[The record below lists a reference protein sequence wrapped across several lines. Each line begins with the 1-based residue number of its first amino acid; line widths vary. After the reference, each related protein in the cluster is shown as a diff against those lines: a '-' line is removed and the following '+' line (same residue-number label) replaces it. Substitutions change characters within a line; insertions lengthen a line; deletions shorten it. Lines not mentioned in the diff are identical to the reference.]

1 MTNGHPM
8 KNAEHLAH
16 LIVEFYEKLSSWEHA
31 VVKGKGLTLPQMHA
45 LELLGAHGPLR
56 MKELADRMGVTTGTL
71 TALADRL
78 ETKDLIRR
86 APNKE
91 DRRSYLVELTD
102 KGRERFLEH
111 DKLHL
116 RITREITAGFS
127 QEEADGLCAALSKM
141 NGAF

>member
-1 MTNGHPM
+1 M
-8 KNAEHLAH
+8 KNPEYLAH

-45 LELLGAHGPLR
+45 LELLGVHGPLR

-78 ETKDLIRR
+78 ESKSLIRR

-111 DKLHL
+111 DKLHVQ
-116 RITREITAGFS
+116 ITREITAGLSPEETELFS
-127 QEEADGLCAALSKM
+127 AALSKM